1 VNSLRAR
8 LFLGAASALLV
19 SIILTVGIGALLVRR
34 SAEHQARR
42 SLDRQADLLAVQ
54 ERTAPMIPERL
65 ANLGLFLAT
74 QQQRLS
80 ILSLD
85 QAALL
90 LPPAGAAALRSGRPA
105 DGDVTIRGTKFLYA
119 ARPVGTRAVVL
130 LRAARFES
138 DDWRPFGL
146 SLLVAGLIGAG
157 LAALFALL
165 LTRAIARPIRR
176 VAGAAR
182 SLAAGEQP
190 ASIPA
195 TGPDEAVALANAFN
209 EMAAELERA
218 HAAEKAFLLSVSHEL
233 KTPLTAISGHGEAI
247 SEGVIAPEAAGKV
260 IVREAKR
267 LDRLVRD
274 LLDLARLNQRTFTVQ
289 RQPLDLAQIA
299 RAAATRYQAQAEALG
314 VGIEV
319 ACSAEAA
326 AVGDADRLLQVLS
339 NLIENALR
347 CTPAGGTVTVTASAG
362 TLAVSDTGPGLAPD
376 DLPRAFER
384 FYLHGRYNRNPRLG
398 TGLGLAIVKELVEA
412 MGGSITVASRPGE
425 GTEFTIMLPVA
436 DATAIDPPA
445 APHRIQGPNLTS
457 SAT

>member
-1 VNSLRAR
+1 MSSLRAR
-8 LFLGAASALLV
+8 LFLGAAGAVLV
-19 SIILTVGIGALLVRR
+19 SIVLTVGIGALLVRR

-54 ERTAPMIPERL
+54 ERMAPNVPERL
-65 ANLGLFLAT
+65 ADLGLFLAT

-90 LPPAGAAALRSGRPA
+90 LPPAGAAALRSDRPA

-119 ARPVGTRAVVL
+119 ARPVGRRAVVL

-165 LTRAIARPIRR
+165 LTRAIARPVGR
-176 VAGAAR
+176 VAEAAR

-190 ASIPA
+190 APIPA

-209 EMAAELERA
+209 EMAAELDRA
-218 HAAEKAFLLSVSHEL
+218 RAAEKAFLLSVSHEL

-247 SEGVIAPEAAGKV
+247 SEGVIAPEAAGEV
-260 IVREAKR
+260 ILREAKR
-267 LDRLVRD
+267 LERLVHD

-289 RQPLDLAQIA
+289 CQPLDLLQIA
-299 RAAATRYQAQAEALG
+299 REAAIRYQAQAKALG
-314 VGIEV
+314 VAIEV
-319 ACSAEAA
+319 AGSAEAA

-347 CTPAGGTVTVTASAG
+347 CTPAGGTVTVTANPG
-362 TLAVSDTGPGLAPD
+362 TLAVSDTGPGLEPD

-384 FYLHGRYNRNPRLG
+384 FYLHSRYDRNPRLG
-398 TGLGLAIVKELVEA
+398 TGLGLAIVKELTEA
-412 MGGSITVASRPGE
+412 MGGSVTLASRPGE
-425 GTEFTIMLPVA
+425 GTRFTVTLPVA
-436 DATAIDPPA
+436 DATALESPA
-445 APHRIQGPNLTS
+445 PPHRVQEPNVTS

>member
-1 VNSLRAR
+1 VRSLPAR
-8 LFLGAASALLV
+8 LFLGAAGAVLV

-54 ERTAPMIPERL
+54 ERSAPMIPERL

-74 QQQRLS
+74 QEQRLS

-90 LPPAGAAALRSGRPA
+90 LPSAGAALLRSGRPA
-105 DGDVTIRGTKFLYA
+105 DGNVTIRGTKFLYA
-119 ARPVGTRAVVL
+119 ARPVGSRAVVL

-165 LTRAIARPIRR
+165 LSRAIARPIGR
-176 VAGAAR
+176 VAKAAR

-195 TGPDEAVALANAFN
+195 TGPDEAVALATAFN
-209 EMAAELERA
+209 EMATELERA

-233 KTPLTAISGHGEAI
+233 KTPLTAIAGHGEAI
-247 SEGVIAPEAAGKV
+247 SEGVIAPEAAGPV
-260 IVREAKR
+260 IRREAKR
-267 LDRLVRD
+267 LERLVHD
-274 LLDLARLNQRTFTVQ
+274 LLDLARLNQHTFTVQ
-289 RQPLDLAQIA
+289 RQPLDLHQIA
-299 RAAATRYQAQAEALG
+299 REAATRYHTQAEALG
-314 VGIEV
+314 VRVEV
-319 ACSAEAA
+319 AGSAEAV

-347 CTPAGGTVTVTASAG
+347 CTPAGGTVTITTTAR
-362 TLAVSDTGPGLAPD
+362 TLAVSDTGPGLDPD

-384 FYLHGRYNRNPRLG
+384 FYLHNRHNRNPRIG
-398 TGLGLAIVKELVEA
+398 TGLGLAIVKELTEA
-412 MGGSITVASRPGE
+412 MGGSVTVTSRPGE
-425 GTEFTIMLPVA
+425 GTQFTVTFPVA
-436 DATAIDPPA
+436 DALESSPPQ
-445 APHRIQGPNLTS
+445 RVQEPNVTS

>member
-1 VNSLRAR
+1 VRSLRTR
-8 LFLGAASALLV
+8 LFLGAASAVLV

-54 ERTAPMIPERL
+54 ERSAPMIPERL

-74 QQQRLS
+74 QEQRLS

-90 LPPAGAAALRSGRPA
+90 LPPTGAAVLRSGRPA
-105 DGDVTIRGTKFLYA
+105 DGNVTIRGTKFLYA
-119 ARPVGTRAVVL
+119 ARPVGSRAVVL

-146 SLLVAGLIGAG
+146 SLLAAGLIGAG
-157 LAALFALL
+157 LAALLALL
-165 LTRAIARPIRR
+165 LTRAIARPVRR
-176 VAGAAR
+176 VAEAAR

-195 TGPDEAVALANAFN
+195 TGPDEAVALATAFN
-209 EMAAELERA
+209 EMATELERA

-247 SEGVIAPEAAGKV
+247 SEGVIEPQAAGKV
-260 IVREAKR
+260 IVREAMR
-267 LDRLVRD
+267 LDRLVHD
-274 LLDLARLNQRTFTVQ
+274 LLDLARLNQHTFTV
-289 RQPLDLAQIA
+289 RREPLDLHQIGHE
-299 RAAATRYQAQAEALG
+299 AATRYQPQAEALG
-314 VGIEV
+314 VRIEV

-347 CTPAGGTVTVTASAG
+347 CTPTGGTVTITATAG
-362 TLAVSDTGPGLAPD
+362 TLAVSDTGPGLDPD

-384 FYLHGRYNRNPRLG
+384 FYLHSRHNRNPRIG
-398 TGLGLAIVKELVEA
+398 TGLGLAIVKELTEA
-412 MGGSITVASRPGE
+412 MGGSVTVASRPGE
-425 GTEFTIMLPVA
+425 GAQFTVRLPVA
-436 DATAIDPPA
+436 MPPQ
-445 APHRIQGPNLTS
+445 PVQEPNVTS
-457 SAT
+457 SAP